1 MTAPLRI
8 LVPNFP
14 APDSFTDNVAWTLR
28 AMGHEVRMMKR
39 LAPRDRG
46 RMHRIVHDA
55 WVGFNP
61 SALSGQETWALEQVK
76 YWKPDL
82 VLALTLALRSE
93 VLDELKARGADV
105 CVAWWGDSP
114 ANMRG
119 LGLLADSWD
128 RIYIKDAAAVAKLR
142 AVGLPAA
149 LMHEAANPAWH
160 RPIPV
165 TNTADAEA
173 LVVAGNYYGYRQFI
187 VERLA
192 ARGVKLALYG
202 TRPPRWA
209 TETVRREFRGRYIVK
224 DEKSEIFHSGL
235 ACLNSTH
242 LSEGDS
248 LNCRAF
254 EICSAGGLQLIEAK
268 PAVEDCYEPG
278 QEVLTYSSVDEIV
291 DHLDRARAEPD
302 WARGIRE
309 AGLRRTLNDHTYRHR
324 LERILAETGLVSRT
338 TQQDIPA

>member
-1 MTAPLRI
+1 MTRALKI
-8 LVPNFP
+8 LLPNFP

-28 AMGHEVRMMKR
+28 AMGHEVRTMDR

-46 RMHRIVHDA
+46 RLSRIAHDA
-55 WVGFNP
+55 WAAYRP
-61 SALSGQETWALEQVK
+61 ETLSGQEKWALEQTK
-76 YWKPDL
+76 GWTPDL
-82 VLALTLALRSE
+82 MLSLTLALRAE
-93 VLDELKARGADV
+93 VLAGVKAHGVQA
-105 CVAWWGDSP
+105 CVAWWGDAP

-119 LGLLADSWD
+119 LGLLADGWD

-142 AVGLPAA
+142 AVGLQAA

-160 RPIPV
+160 RPIKSSD
-165 TNTADAEA
+165 TSDAGA

-209 TETVRREFRGRYIVK
+209 NKTVRREFRGRYIVK
-224 DEKSEIFHSGL
+224 EEKSKIFYSGL

-291 DHLDRARAEPD
+291 DHLDRARAEPG

-309 AGLRRTLNDHTYRHR
+309 GGLRRTLNDHTYRHR

-338 TQQDIPA
+338 TRKDTPS